1 MRDPDLVTSGLSRQV
16 LIEGHNLQIKIYRI
30 ATEPRWSLEV
40 VDENGT
46 STVWDD
52 LFDSDQAA
60 LAEVMKTIDEEGL
73 GPFIVP
79 DNVVRFPGGD

>member
-1 MRDPDLVTSGLSRQV
+1 MRDPDIITSGLSRQID
-16 LIEGHNLQIKIYRI
+16 LEGHNLKIEIYRI

-60 LAEVMKTIDEEGL
+60 LEEVMKAIDEEGPA
-73 GPFIVP
+73 PFIVP
-79 DNVVRFPGGD
+79 DNVVRFPRGD